1 MKVKVSAARN
11 KDVGRGIARL
21 DPKTMEEL
29 GVGVGDIIEIAGKR
43 TTCVKVMPSFPEE
56 RGKGTIQIDGI
67 VRKNANVGLHDSV
80 EIQPVSIPPVKM
92 VVLQPLD
99 RFIQKEVD
107 SRLFEE
113 IPINK
118 GDQIRLTMFGR
129 KFDFLI
135 KDADPEIGLI
145 TRSTSV
151 ILYGKKTVEKEEK
164 KGLTSYEDIG
174 GLKGQVEKIREM
186 IELPLKY
193 PELFERIGID
203 PPRGVLLH
211 GPPGTGKTLIA
222 KAVAQETDA
231 YLLFISGP
239 EIVGK
244 YYGESE
250 ARLREVFAEAQRNA
264 PAIVFIDEID
274 AIAPK
279 REDVGGD
286 KQVERRIVAQLL
298 SIMDG
303 LKDRGQVIVIAT
315 TNIPNSLDPALRR
328 PGRFDREIVIP
339 IPDRDGRREILEIH
353 TRGMPLSAD
362 VDLDELANIT
372 HGYVGADLAALC
384 RESAMHA
391 LRKVLPEID
400 FTKREIPFEI
410 ISSLTIGK
418 ENFMI
423 AFREIEPSALRE
435 VFVEIPDVGWE
446 DVGGLAEIKKEI
458 QEAIELPLRCAD
470 IYAYA
475 GVKSPKGILLY
486 GPPGTGKTLI
496 AKAIAHETESNFI
509 SIKGPQ
515 LLSRFVG
522 ESERGI
528 RDIFKKA
535 RQAIPCIIFFDE
547 IDAIAPVRG
556 GRNDTGVTE
565 RVIAQLLTEM
575 DGLEELNGVTVLGA
589 TNRIDMIDPALLR
602 AGRFDLLIELPLPDD
617 AGRLEIF
624 KVHTMNKVPAMN
636 KAHTMKRPLAED
648 VVLDDYV
655 QETGGF
661 TGAEIEAVCNRAAIL
676 AIREFSKTGEEM
688 GHFVIQSSHFHRAI
702 EEVRAN
708 CSKI

>member
-1 MKVKVSAARN
+1 MKVKVAAARN
-11 KDVGRGIARL
+11 KDIGRGIGRI

-29 GVGVGDIIEIAGKR
+29 GAGVGDIIEISGKR
-43 TTCVKVMPSFPEE
+43 TTCAKVMPSFPED

-67 VRKNANVGLHDSV
+67 VRKNAT
-80 EIQPVSIPPVKM
+80 VSINETVDIKAITIPPVSH

-99 RFIQKEVD
+99 RFLQKEVD
-107 SRLFEE
+107 NRLFEG
-113 IPINK
+113 IPVTK
-118 GDQIRLTMFGR
+118 GDQIRLSMFGK

-135 KDADPEIGLI
+135 CDATPEIGLI
-145 TRSTSV
+145 TRTTTV
-151 ILYGKKTVEKEEK
+151 KIHGKKTQEKEPK
-164 KGLTSYEDIG
+164 KSFISYEDIG
-174 GLKGQVEKIREM
+174 GLKGQVDKIREM

-231 YLLFISGP
+231 NLFFISGP

-250 ARLREVFAEAQRNA
+250 ARLREIFAEAQRNA
-264 PAIVFIDEID
+264 PAIIFIDEID

-400 FTKREIPFEI
+400 FTKREIPYEI
-410 ISSLTIGK
+410 ISSLMIGK
-418 ENFMI
+418 ENFMN

-435 VFVEIPDVGWE
+435 VFVEIPNVGWD
-446 DVGGLAEIKKEI
+446 DVGGLTGVKKEI
-458 QEAIELPLRCAD
+458 QEAIELPLKRAD

-475 GVKSPKGILLY
+475 GVKPPKGILLY

-556 GRNDTGVTE
+556 GRSDTGVTE

-575 DGLEELNGVTVLGA
+575 DGLEELNGVTVLA
-589 TNRIDMIDPALLR
+589 ASNRIDMIDPALLR
-602 AGRFDLLIELPLPDD
+602 AGRFDLLIELPFPDET
-617 AGRLEIF
+617 GRLEIF
-624 KVHTMNKVPAMN
+624 KVHTR
-636 KAHTMKRPLAED
+636 KRPLAED
-648 VVLDDYV
+648 VVLDDHLK
-655 QETGGF
+655 ETEGF

-676 AIREFSKTGEEM
+676 AIREFLKTEQDQAA
-688 GHFVIQSSHFHRAI
+688 FVIHSSHFSRAI
-702 EEVRAN
+702 EDVRAN
-708 CSKI
+708 TSNI